1 MHCLT
6 KTKQNTDRFL
16 KLYLQELRRGLG
28 LRAAAGGG
36 GHVAAAAVAA
46 PAAAAAVAAAEGI
59 GPSRLPSSLLPALRQ
74 P

>member
-1 MHCLT
+1 MRRRRGL
-6 KTKQNTDRFL
+6 
-16 KLYLQELRRGLG
+16 ELRRGLG

-46 PAAAAAVAAAEGI
+46 PAAAAAAEGI